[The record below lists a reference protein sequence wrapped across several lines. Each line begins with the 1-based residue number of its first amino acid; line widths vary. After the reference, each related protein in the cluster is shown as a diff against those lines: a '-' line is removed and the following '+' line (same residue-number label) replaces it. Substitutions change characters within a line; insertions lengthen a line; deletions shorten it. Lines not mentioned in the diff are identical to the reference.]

1 MLIKRLEHA
10 LMKAFK
16 PNHFNWSCLMN
27 ITAMGYQ
34 ETHVHW
40 HIHPRYNTPI
50 SVGGE
55 LFEDTQWY
63 PGKEKADH
71 IVDPETLQTIAQ
83 EIRTNL

>member
-1 MLIKRLEHA
+1 
-10 LMKAFK
+10 
-16 PNHFNWSCLMN
+16 MN
-27 ITAMGYQ
+27 IAAMGYQ

-71 IVDPETLQTIAQ
+71 IVDSETLQTIAQ